1 MNSMSA
7 SNFPSDQAG
16 RAGGAPHGVPADGVP
31 LDGAPQAAAPL
42 DSATQD
48 SAPAETAHLGA
59 PVDGSPMDGGQVDGG
74 QAGAEQASETRSSA
88 IMAAGTLVSRFLG
101 FGKTWMLGT
110 ALGLGSTVN
119 DTFINANNLPNLIFL
134 LVAGGV
140 FNAVLVPQIIK
151 ASKAPDRGADYISRL
166 LTLAVLLLL
175 GLTALVTL
183 AAPWVI
189 ELTTQGYS
197 PQQKAL
203 AVAFAFWCLPQIFFY
218 GLYALLTQVLNANG
232 AFGPAMWAPILN
244 NVVAIAGLG
253 MFIWIFGSNEFN
265 PHTLDN
271 WGETQTL
278 FVAGFSTIG
287 VVSQTAI
294 LMIPVIRL
302 KLGLRPRFGWRGV
315 GLGQAA
321 RLSVWTLLTAA
332 VGQLAFLYVMR
343 IATIPGA
350 ERIRLQQAGD
360 AAASMLPGN
369 AVLEVAS
376 QLYLLPHS
384 IIALSLATV
393 LFNRMTRASQD
404 GNRAELRDALSHGL
418 RTMAVATVFG
428 ALALFALAG
437 PLGMFFSGG
446 LRQDGVMLAQTL
458 TILALSTPFM
468 SANFM
473 MSRVFYANEDART
486 PFYIQLL
493 LAVVYVA
500 GAFAIQFLPVNQI
513 IYAIA
518 VLYMVGNILSVVIS
532 AYFLRR
538 LLGHLDGPRIA
549 NSYIRMGYAALGSAI
564 AGAGALWL
572 MGSYSPDG
580 FAWRDRLTALITVIV
595 VGPVMLVVYFFLL
608 KLFRVSEL
616 RDLLQPLLGRLG
628 RGGQGAPAAKAGN
641 PPSNSS
647 PDVPSEDS
655 RRPAP
660 ERATTSVDTGLI
672 PRISGEFDAVSF
684 RAGPAPARAAGH
696 RQESDGGDGTDA
708 EGTYLPG
715 EDQPSTARGGLLRD
729 QIPLPGR
736 RTFQGKSGENP
747 HFKPRRPR
755 KK

>member
-1 MNSMSA
+1 MKTMSA
-7 SNFPSDQAG
+7 ANPSSDQPAQPG
-16 RAGGAPHGVPADGVP
+16 ETPPGVTP
-31 LDGAPQAAAPL
+31 
-42 DSATQD
+42 
-48 SAPAETAHLGA
+48 
-59 PVDGSPMDGGQVDGG
+59 
-74 QAGAEQASETRSSA
+74 ASEAASSAAQPGEARSSA
-88 IMAAGTLVSRFLG
+88 IMAAGTLVSRVLG
-101 FGKTWMLGT
+101 FGKTWMLAA

-166 LTLAVLLLL
+166 LTLAVLVLLS
-175 GLTALVTL
+175 LTLLVTL
-183 AAPWVI
+183 FAPVVI
-189 ELTTQGYS
+189 EFTTQGYS

-232 AFGPAMWAPILN
+232 AFGPAMWAPIMN
-244 NVVAIAGLG
+244 NIVAIAGLG
-253 MFIWIFGSNEFN
+253 MFIWIFGANNVNRHS
-265 PHTLDN
+265 LDN
-271 WGETQTL
+271 WGATQTF

-287 VVSQTAI
+287 VVAQTAI
-294 LMIPVIRL
+294 LLIPVLRL

-315 GLGQAA
+315 GLGHAA

-350 ERIRLQQAGD
+350 ERLRLQEAGD
-360 AAASMLPGN
+360 PAGDMLPGN

-404 GNRAELRDALSHGL
+404 GNRAELREALSQGL

-446 LRQDGVMLAQTL
+446 TRTDGVMLAQTL

-486 PFYIQLL
+486 PFYIQLV
-493 LAVVYVA
+493 LALVNVVA
-500 GAFAIQFLPVNQI
+500 AFFIQFLPFDQI
-513 IYAIA
+513 IFAIA
-518 VLYMVGNILSVVIS
+518 VLYTGGNVLSVIVS
-532 AYFLRR
+532 AIFLRR
-538 LLGHLDGPRIA
+538 LLGHLDGPRII
-549 NSYIRMGYAALGSAI
+549 NSYIRMGYAALGSAV

-572 MGSYSPDG
+572 MGSYSPVG
-580 FAWRDRLTALITVIV
+580 FAWSSRPAALVTIVV
-595 VGPVMLVVYFFLL
+595 VGPVMLAAYLLLL
-608 KLFRVSEL
+608 KLFKVTEL
-616 RDLLQPLLGRLG
+616 RDLLRPLLGRLG
-628 RGGQGAPAAKAGN
+628 RGSGAAPASPAPAASGASAGAYAGTA
-641 PPSNSS
+641 SGG
-647 PDVPSEDS
+647 
-655 RRPAP
+655 RPTP
-660 ERATTSVDTGLI
+660 ERATLSSDTGLI
-672 PRISGEFDAVSF
+672 PRISGEFDSASF
-684 RAGPAPARAAGH
+684 RAGPA
-696 RQESDGGDGTDA
+696 RQPDEYDGA
-708 EGTYLPG
+708 TYLPE
-715 EDQPSTARGGLLRD
+715 EDVPGTARRSAVRGE
-729 QIPLPGR
+729 IPLPGR
-736 RTFQGKSGENP
+736 RTYQGTPGQNP
-747 HFKPRRPR
+747 HFPSRRRR

>member
-16 RAGGAPHGVPADGVP
+16 RTGGAPEGVPADGVP
-31 LDGAPQAAAPL
+31 LDGAPQGAAPL

-48 SAPAETAHLGA
+48 SAPAETAHLTA
-59 PVDGSPMDGGQVDGG
+59 PADGSPLDDGP
-74 QAGAEQASETRSSA
+74 AGPEQASETRSSA

-244 NVVAIAGLG
+244 NLVAIAGLG
-253 MFIWIFGSNEFN
+253 MFIWIFGANELN

-271 WGETQTL
+271 WGDTQTL

-321 RLSVWTLLTAA
+321 KLSVWTLLTAA

-360 AAASMLPGN
+360 PAANTLPGN

-486 PFYIQLL
+486 PFYVQLL

-500 GAFAIQFLPVNQI
+500 GAFAIQFLPVTQI

-532 AYFLRR
+532 AVFLRR

-549 NSYIRMGYAALGSAI
+549 SSYIRMGYAALGSAI

-595 VGPVMLVVYFFLL
+595 VGPIMLVAYFFLL

-616 RDLLQPLLGRLG
+616 RDLLRPLLGRLG
-628 RGGQGAPAAKAGN
+628 RGGPAAPASEDEAPPSDDSPGAP
-641 PPSNSS
+641 S
-647 PDVPSEDS
+647 DDRR
-655 RRPAP
+655 RRPA

-684 RAGPAPARAAGH
+684 RAGPVPEREAGH
-696 RQESDGGDGTDA
+696 REQGDGGD
-708 EGTYLPG
+708 GTYLPG

-736 RTFQGKSGENP
+736 RTFQGKAGENP
-747 HFKPRRPR
+747 HFKPRRPP

>member
-1 MNSMSA
+1 MRTFETMKAMSA
-7 SNFPSDQAG
+7 ANPASPESGSADSQAES
-16 RAGGAPHGVPADGVP
+16 RTVQHGEA
-31 LDGAPQAAAPL
+31 
-42 DSATQD
+42 
-48 SAPAETAHLGA
+48 
-59 PVDGSPMDGGQVDGG
+59 
-74 QAGAEQASETRSSA
+74 RSSA

-101 FGKTWMLGT
+101 FGKTWMLGA

-166 LTLAVLLLL
+166 LTLAVVVLLS
-175 GLTALVTL
+175 LTLLVTL
-183 AAPWVI
+183 LAPWVI

-197 PQQKAL
+197 AEQKSL
-203 AVAFAFWCLPQIFFY
+203 AVSFAFWCLPQIFFY

-244 NVVAIAGLG
+244 NIVAIAGLG
-253 MFIWIFGSNEFN
+253 MFIWILGANVTN

-271 WGETQTL
+271 WGPTQTFL
-278 FVAGFSTIG
+278 IAGFSTIG
-287 VVSQTAI
+287 VVAQTAI
-294 LMIPVIRL
+294 LLIPVFRL
-302 KLGLRPRFGWRGV
+302 RLGLRPRFGWRGV

-321 RLSVWTLLTAA
+321 KLSVWTLLTAA

-343 IATIPGA
+343 IATIPGT
-350 ERIRLQQAGD
+350 ERLRLERAGD
-360 AAASMLPGN
+360 LTAAATLPGN

-404 GNRAELRDALSHGL
+404 GDRAGLRDALSHGL

-446 LRQDGVMLAQTL
+446 KVQDGVMLAQTL

-486 PFYIQLL
+486 PFYIQLV
-493 LAVVYVA
+493 LAIVNVVA
-500 GAFAIQFLPVNQI
+500 AFAIQFLPYDRI
-513 IYAIA
+513 IFAIA
-518 VLYMVGNILSVVIS
+518 ILYTGGNILSVVVS
-532 AYFLRR
+532 SFFLRR

-549 NSYIRMGYAALGSAI
+549 NSYIRMGYAALGSAL

-572 MGSYSPDG
+572 MGSYSADG
-580 FAWRDRLTALITVIV
+580 FAWSGRIQALVTIVV
-595 VGPVMLVVYFFLL
+595 VGPVMLVAYLFLL
-608 KLFRVSEL
+608 KLFRVTEL

-628 RGGQGAPAAKAGN
+628 RGAAPAAEPAEPAPGSPAGT
-641 PPSNSS
+641 PSA
-647 PDVPSEDS
+647 PQ
-655 RRPAP
+655 RTTP
-660 ERATTSVDTGLI
+660 ERATVSVDTGLI
-672 PRISGEFDAVSF
+672 PRISGEFDAASF
-684 RAGPAPARAAGH
+684 RAGPQVDDPAAHPDVQQSGSPG
-696 RQESDGGDGTDA
+696 E
-708 EGTYLPG
+708 YLPA
-715 EDQPSTARGGLLRD
+715 EEVPNTARGGILREE
-729 QIPLPGR
+729 IPLPGR
-736 RTFQGKSGENP
+736 RTFQGTAGRNP
-747 HFKPRRPR
+747 HFSRRSESRRR
-755 KK
+755 KKR

>member
-7 SNFPSDQAG
+7 TNSPSDNAG
-16 RAGGAPHGVPADGVP
+16 RRGDAVPDGVP
-31 LDGAPQAAAPL
+31 PEAGGPELAGPDAPQVAA
-42 DSATQD
+42 
-48 SAPAETAHLGA
+48 G
-59 PVDGSPMDGGQVDGG
+59 
-74 QAGAEQASETRSSA
+74 ASETRSSA

-175 GLTALVTL
+175 GLTAMVTL

-189 ELTTQGYS
+189 DLTTQGYS

-203 AVAFAFWCLPQIFFY
+203 AVTFAFWCLPQIFFY

-244 NVVAIAGLG
+244 NIVAIAGLG
-253 MFIWIFGSNEFN
+253 MFIWIFGTNEAN
-265 PHTLDN
+265 PHSLDN
-271 WGETQTL
+271 WGDTQTL

-294 LMIPVIRL
+294 LLIPVFRL
-302 KLGLRPRFGWRGV
+302 RLGLRPRFGWRGV

-350 ERIRLQQAGD
+350 ERLRLQEAGD
-360 AAASMLPGN
+360 PAAAMLPGN

-404 GNRAELRDALSHGL
+404 GNRDELRDALSHGL

-446 LRQDGVMLAQTL
+446 SRQDGVMLAQTL

-518 VLYMVGNILSVVIS
+518 ILYMVGNILSVVIS

-549 NSYIRMGYAALGSAI
+549 NSYIRMGYAALG
-564 AGAGALWL
+564 
-572 MGSYSPDG
+572 
-580 FAWRDRLTALITVIV
+580 
-595 VGPVMLVVYFFLL
+595 
-608 KLFRVSEL
+608 
-616 RDLLQPLLGRLG
+616 
-628 RGGQGAPAAKAGN
+628 
-641 PPSNSS
+641 
-647 PDVPSEDS
+647 
-655 RRPAP
+655 
-660 ERATTSVDTGLI
+660 
-672 PRISGEFDAVSF
+672 
-684 RAGPAPARAAGH
+684 
-696 RQESDGGDGTDA
+696 
-708 EGTYLPG
+708 
-715 EDQPSTARGGLLRD
+715 
-729 QIPLPGR
+729 
-736 RTFQGKSGENP
+736 
-747 HFKPRRPR
+747 
-755 KK
+755 

>member
-1 MNSMSA
+1 MSA

-16 RAGGAPHGVPADGVP
+16 RAGGAPHGVPAAGVP
-31 LDGAPQAAAPL
+31 LDGAPLDGAPQGAAPL

-48 SAPAETAHLGA
+48 SAPAETAHRNA
-59 PVDGSPMDGGQVDGG
+59 PADGPPLDGG
-74 QAGAEQASETRSSA
+74 QAGSEQAGETRSSA

-244 NVVAIAGLG
+244 NLVAIAGLG
-253 MFIWIFGSNEFN
+253 MFIWIFGTNEFS

-321 RLSVWTLLTAA
+321 KLSVWTLLTAA

-360 AAASMLPGN
+360 PAASLLPGN

-446 LRQDGVMLAQTL
+446 SRQDGVMLAQTL

-486 PFYIQLL
+486 PFYVQLL

-580 FAWRDRLTALITVIV
+580 FAWRDRLAALITVIV

-616 RDLLQPLLGRLG
+616 RDLLRPLLGRLG
-628 RGGQGAPAAKAGN
+628 RGGQGSPAAEPGT
-641 PPSNSS
+641 PPSDAS
-647 PDVPSEDS
+647 PGAPSQD
-655 RRPAP
+655 RQRPAP

-684 RAGPAPARAAGH
+684 RAGPVPERAAGR
-696 RQESDGGDGTDA
+696 RQKADDGEGPEAESA
-708 EGTYLPG
+708 YLPG

-736 RTFQGKSGENP
+736 RTFQGKPGENP

>member
-1 MNSMSA
+1 MKTMSA
-7 SNFPSDQAG
+7 ANPSSDQPSQPG
-16 RAGGAPHGVPADGVP
+16 ETPPGV
-31 LDGAPQAAAPL
+31 
-42 DSATQD
+42 
-48 SAPAETAHLGA
+48 APASEA
-59 PVDGSPMDGGQVDGG
+59 
-74 QAGAEQASETRSSA
+74 ASSAAQPGEARSSA
-88 IMAAGTLVSRFLG
+88 IMAAGTLVSRVLG
-101 FGKTWMLGT
+101 FGKTWMLGA

-166 LTLAVLLLL
+166 LTLAVLVLLS
-175 GLTALVTL
+175 LTLLVTL
-183 AAPWVI
+183 FAPAVI

-203 AVAFAFWCLPQIFFY
+203 AVTFAFWCLPQIFFY

-253 MFIWIFGSNEFN
+253 MFIWIFGANNVNRHS
-265 PHTLDN
+265 LDN
-271 WGETQTL
+271 WGASQTF

-287 VVSQTAI
+287 VLSQTAI
-294 LMIPVIRL
+294 LLIPVFRL

-315 GLGQAA
+315 GLGHAA
-321 RLSVWTLLTAA
+321 RLSMWTLMTAA

-350 ERIRLQQAGD
+350 ERLRLQEAGD
-360 AAASMLPGN
+360 PAGDMLPGN

-404 GNRAELRDALSHGL
+404 GNRGALRDALSHGL

-446 LRQDGVMLAQTL
+446 ARTDGVMLAQTL

-486 PFYIQLL
+486 PFYIQLV
-493 LAVVYVA
+493 LALVNVVA
-500 GAFAIQFLPVNQI
+500 AFFIQFLPFDRI
-513 IYAIA
+513 IFAIA
-518 VLYMVGNILSVVIS
+518 VLYTAGNVLSVIVS
-532 AYFLRR
+532 AVFLRR
-538 LLGHLDGPRIA
+538 LLGHLDGPRII
-549 NSYIRMGYAALGSAI
+549 NSYIRMGYAALGSAV

-572 MGSYSPDG
+572 MGSYSPVG
-580 FAWRDRLTALITVIV
+580 FAWSSRPAALVTIVV
-595 VGPVMLVVYFFLL
+595 VGPVMLAAYLVLL
-608 KLFRVSEL
+608 KLFRVTEL
-616 RDLLQPLLGRLG
+616 RDLLRPLLGRLG
-628 RGGQGAPAAKAGN
+628 RSSGTPAAAPSAPAGSGASAAGDGADI
-641 PPSNSS
+641 P
-647 PDVPSEDS
+647 S
-655 RRPAP
+655 RRRPTP
-660 ERATTSVDTGLI
+660 ERATLSSDTGLI
-672 PRISGEFDAVSF
+672 PRISGEFDSASF
-684 RAGPAPARAAGH
+684 RAGPAPRP
-696 RQESDGGDGTDA
+696 EPEDYDGA
-708 EGTYLPG
+708 TYLPE
-715 EDQPSTARGGLLRD
+715 EDVPGTARGNALRGE
-729 QIPLPGR
+729 IPLPGR
-736 RTFQGKSGENP
+736 RTYQGTPGQNP
-747 HFKPRRPR
+747 HFPTRRRR

>member
-1 MNSMSA
+1 MKSMSA
-7 SNFPSDQAG
+7 TNFPSDRSG
-16 RAGGAPHGVPADGVP
+16 RPDDVAPDGVP
-31 LDGAPQAAAPL
+31 PEPAAPDL
-42 DSATQD
+42 AQ
-48 SAPAETAHLGA
+48 
-59 PVDGSPMDGGQVDGG
+59 PVA
-74 QAGAEQASETRSSA
+74 AGPSETRSSA

-166 LTLAVLLLL
+166 LTLAVLLLF

-183 AAPWVI
+183 AAPGVI

-203 AVAFAFWCLPQIFFY
+203 AVTFAFWCLPQIFFY

-232 AFGPAMWAPILN
+232 AFGPAMWAPIMN
-244 NVVAIAGLG
+244 NLVAIAGLG
-253 MFIWIFGSNEFN
+253 MFIWIFGSNEVN
-265 PHTLDN
+265 PHNLDN
-271 WGETQTL
+271 WGSTQTL
-278 FVAGFSTIG
+278 LVAGFSTIG
-287 VVSQTAI
+287 VLSQTAI
-294 LMIPVIRL
+294 LLVPVFRL

-315 GLGQAA
+315 GLGHAA

-360 AAASMLPGN
+360 PSAYTLPGN

-486 PFYIQLL
+486 PFYVQLL

-500 GAFAIQFLPVNQI
+500 GAFAIQFLPVGQI

-532 AYFLRR
+532 AFFLRR
-538 LLGHLDGPRIA
+538 MLGHLDGPRIA

-572 MGSYSPDG
+572 MGSYNPDG
-580 FAWRDRLTALITVIV
+580 FAWQNRITALVTVIV
-595 VGPVMLVVYFFLL
+595 VGPVMLVVYFVLL

-616 RDLLQPLLGRLG
+616 TDMLRPLLGRFG
-628 RGGQGAPAAKAGN
+628 RGSQAPAPDAGDA
-641 PPSNSS
+641 PSS
-647 PDVPSEDS
+647 P
-655 RRPAP
+655 PAEAVDGERGHRP
-660 ERATTSVDTGLI
+660 ERTTTSVDTGLI

-684 RAGPAPARAAGH
+684 RAGPDPQRGTH
-696 RQESDGGDGTDA
+696 RPQMYDGGTAQGAEDA
-708 EGTYLPG
+708 YLPG
-715 EDQPSTARGGLLRD
+715 EDQPGTARGGLLRE

-736 RTFQGKSGENP
+736 RTYQGKPGENP
-747 HFKPRRPR
+747 YFKTRRKR

>member
-1 MNSMSA
+1 MSA
-7 SNFPSDQAG
+7 SNFPSDKP
-16 RAGGAPHGVPADGVP
+16 RASGDAVPDGVP
-31 LDGAPQAAAPL
+31 PEP
-42 DSATQD
+42 
-48 SAPAETAHLGA
+48 
-59 PVDGSPMDGGQVDGG
+59 
-74 QAGAEQASETRSSA
+74 AGADSTPGAVAASETRSSA
-88 IMAAGTLVSRFLG
+88 IMAAGTLISRFLG

-197 PQQKAL
+197 PPQKAL

-253 MFIWIFGSNEFN
+253 MFIWIFGANEVN
-265 PHTLDN
+265 PHSLDN
-271 WGETQTL
+271 WGSTQTL
-278 FVAGFSTIG
+278 LVAGFSTIG

-321 RLSVWTLLTAA
+321 KLSVWTLLTAA

-360 AAASMLPGN
+360 PAADMLPGN

-404 GNRAELRDALSHGL
+404 GNRDELRDALSHGL

-446 LRQDGVMLAQTL
+446 SRQDGVMLAQTL

-486 PFYIQLL
+486 PFHIQLL

-500 GAFAIQFLPVNQI
+500 GAFAIQFLPVTQI

-549 NSYIRMGYAALGSAI
+549 NSYIRMGWAALGSAI

-572 MGSYSPDG
+572 LGSYTPDG

-595 VGPVMLVVYFFLL
+595 AGPVMLVVYFFLL
-608 KLFRVSEL
+608 KLFRVAEL
-616 RDLLQPLLGRLG
+616 TDLLRPLLARLG
-628 RGGQGAPAAKAGN
+628 RGGGVPPTAAGAP
-641 PPSNSS
+641 PSAS
-647 PDVPSEDS
+647 PEGTPSVEGAS
-655 RRPAP
+655 AEAPVRRP

-672 PRISGEFDAVSF
+672 PQISGEFDAVSL
-684 RAGPAPARAAGH
+684 RAGPAPEREAQDHDGRR
-696 RQESDGGDGTDA
+696 RQPSDDDGTGASDD
-708 EGTYLPG
+708 GYLPG
-715 EDQPSTARGGLLRD
+715 EDQPSTARGSFLRE

-736 RTFQGKSGENP
+736 RTFQGKAGENP
-747 HFKPRRPR
+747 HFKARRPR

>member
-1 MNSMSA
+1 MSA
-7 SNFPSDQAG
+7 VNPPSDQPSQPG
-16 RAGGAPHGVPADGVP
+16 ETPPGVTP
-31 LDGAPQAAAPL
+31 
-42 DSATQD
+42 
-48 SAPAETAHLGA
+48 
-59 PVDGSPMDGGQVDGG
+59 
-74 QAGAEQASETRSSA
+74 ASEAASSAAQPGEARSSA
-88 IMAAGTLVSRFLG
+88 IMAAGTLVSRLLG
-101 FGKTWMLGT
+101 FGKTWMLGA

-166 LTLAVLLLL
+166 LTLAVLVLLS
-175 GLTALVTL
+175 LTLLVTL
-183 AAPWVI
+183 FAPAVI

-197 PQQKAL
+197 PQQRAL

-244 NVVAIAGLG
+244 NIVAIAGLG
-253 MFIWIFGSNEFN
+253 MFIWIFGANVVN
-265 PHTLDN
+265 PHSLDN
-271 WGETQTL
+271 WGDTQTF
-278 FVAGFSTIG
+278 FVAGFSTLG

-294 LMIPVIRL
+294 LLIPVLRL

-321 RLSVWTLLTAA
+321 KLSVWTLLTAA

-350 ERIRLQQAGD
+350 ERLRLQEAGD
-360 AAASMLPGN
+360 PAAAMLPGN

-393 LFNRMTRASQD
+393 LFNRMTHASQE
-404 GNRAELRDALSHGL
+404 GNRAALREALSQGL

-446 LRQDGVMLAQTL
+446 LRTDGVMLAQTL

-486 PFYIQLL
+486 PFYIQLV
-493 LAVVYVA
+493 LALVNVVA
-500 GAFAIQFLPVNQI
+500 AFFIQFLPIDQI
-513 IYAIA
+513 IFAIA
-518 VLYMVGNILSVVIS
+518 VLYTGGNILSVIVS
-532 AYFLRR
+532 AIFLRR
-538 LLGHLDGPRIA
+538 LLGHLDGPRII

-564 AGAGALWL
+564 AGVGALWL
-572 MGSYSPDG
+572 MGSYSPVG
-580 FAWRDRLTALITVIV
+580 FAWSSRPAALVTIVV
-595 VGPVMLVVYFFLL
+595 VGPVMLAAYLL
-608 KLFRVSEL
+608 LLRLFRVTEL
-616 RDLLQPLLGRLG
+616 ADLLRPLLGRLG
-628 RGGQGAPAAKAGN
+628 RGSGAAPSAAANAGASGAPGSAGAASGG
-641 PPSNSS
+641 
-647 PDVPSEDS
+647 
-655 RRPAP
+655 RTTP
-660 ERATTSVDTGLI
+660 ERATVSSDTGLI
-672 PRISGEFDAVSF
+672 PRISGEFDSASF
-684 RAGPAPARAAGH
+684 RAGPAP
-696 RQESDGGDGTDA
+696 QPEEYDGV
-708 EGTYLPG
+708 TYLPE
-715 EDQPSTARGGLLRD
+715 EDTPGTARRNVLRGE
-729 QIPLPGR
+729 IPLPGR
-736 RTFQGKSGENP
+736 RTYQGTPGQNP
-747 HFKPRRPR
+747 HFPSRRR
-755 KK
+755 KKK

>member
-1 MNSMSA
+1 MPA
-7 SNFPSDQAG
+7 TNFPSDKAD
-16 RAGGAPHGVPADGVP
+16 RAGQTGPAADPTVPAGPATGPVAEP
-31 LDGAPQAAAPL
+31 AADP
-42 DSATQD
+42 S
-48 SAPAETAHLGA
+48 G
-59 PVDGSPMDGGQVDGG
+59 
-74 QAGAEQASETRSSA
+74 ASETRSSA

-101 FGKTWMLGT
+101 FGKTWMLGA

-151 ASKAPDRGADYISRL
+151 ASKAPDRGSDYISRL

-218 GLYALLTQVLNANG
+218 GLYALLTQILNANG

-244 NVVAIAGLG
+244 NLVAIGGLG
-253 MFIWIFGSNEFN
+253 MFIWIFGENAAN
-265 PHTLDN
+265 PHTLEN
-271 WGETQTL
+271 WGPDQTL
-278 FVAGFSTIG
+278 LVAGFSTIG
-287 VVSQTAI
+287 VIAQTAI
-294 LMIPVIRL
+294 LLIPVFRL

-321 RLSVWTLLTAA
+321 KLSVWTLLTAA

-350 ERIRLQQAGD
+350 ERLRLQAAGD
-360 AAASMLPGN
+360 PAAGMLPGN

-428 ALALFALAG
+428 AMALFALAG

-446 LRQDGVMLAQTL
+446 PRQDGVMLAQTL

-486 PFYIQLL
+486 PFYVQLL
-493 LAVVYVA
+493 LAFVYVA
-500 GAFAIQFLPVNQI
+500 GAFAIQFLPVGQI

-518 VLYMVGNILSVVIS
+518 ILYMVGNILSVVIS

-549 NSYIRMGYAALGSAI
+549 NAYIRMGYAALGSAV
-564 AGAGALWL
+564 AGAGALYL

-580 FAWRDRLTALITVIV
+580 FAWQDRLAALVTVMV
-595 VGPVMLVVYFFLL
+595 VGPIMLVAYVFLL
-608 KLFRVSEL
+608 RIFHVAEL
-616 RDLLQPLLGRLG
+616 RDLLRPLMARLG
-628 RGGQGAPAAKAGN
+628 RGGSG
-641 PPSNSS
+641 PSDGSGGTPSS
-647 PDVPSEDS
+647 PSADS
-655 RRPAP
+655 GDSGMERPTP
-660 ERATTSVDTGLI
+660 ERATVSVDTGLI
-672 PRISGEFDAVSF
+672 PRISGEFDATSF
-684 RAGPAPARAAGH
+684 RAGPVPERPAAPAVTNVGPAGGT
-696 RQESDGGDGTDA
+696 EDGRRTEPA
-708 EGTYLPG
+708 EGYLPA
-715 EDQPSTARGGLLRD
+715 EDVPSTARGGLLRD
-729 QIPLPGR
+729 EIPLPGR
-736 RTFQGKSGENP
+736 RTFQGKPGQNP

-755 KK
+755 RK

>member
-1 MNSMSA
+1 
-7 SNFPSDQAG
+7 
-16 RAGGAPHGVPADGVP
+16 
-31 LDGAPQAAAPL
+31 
-42 DSATQD
+42 
-48 SAPAETAHLGA
+48 
-59 PVDGSPMDGGQVDGG
+59 
-74 QAGAEQASETRSSA
+74 
-88 IMAAGTLVSRFLG
+88 
-101 FGKTWMLGT
+101 
-110 ALGLGSTVN
+110 
-119 DTFINANNLPNLIFL
+119 
-134 LVAGGV
+134 
-140 FNAVLVPQIIK
+140 
-151 ASKAPDRGADYISRL
+151 
-166 LTLAVLLLL
+166 
-175 GLTALVTL
+175 
-183 AAPWVI
+183 
-189 ELTTQGYS
+189 
-197 PQQKAL
+197 
-203 AVAFAFWCLPQIFFY
+203 
-218 GLYALLTQVLNANG
+218 
-232 AFGPAMWAPILN
+232 
-244 NVVAIAGLG
+244 
-253 MFIWIFGSNEFN
+253 
-265 PHTLDN
+265 
-271 WGETQTL
+271 
-278 FVAGFSTIG
+278 
-287 VVSQTAI
+287 
-294 LMIPVIRL
+294 
-302 KLGLRPRFGWRGV
+302 V

-360 AAASMLPGN
+360 PSAYTLPGN

-486 PFYIQLL
+486 PFYVQLL

-500 GAFAIQFLPVNQI
+500 GAFAIQFLPVGQI

-532 AYFLRR
+532 AFFLRR
-538 LLGHLDGPRIA
+538 MLGHLDGARIA

-580 FAWRDRLTALITVIV
+580 FAWQNRLTALVTVIV
-595 VGPVMLVVYFFLL
+595 VGPLMLVVYFFLL

-616 RDLLQPLLGRLG
+616 SDMLRPLLGRLG
-628 RGGQGAPAAKAGN
+628 RGGGAAAPDAGDT
-641 PPSNSS
+641 PSS
-647 PDVPSEDS
+647 P
-655 RRPAP
+655 PAEGVDGERGQRP

-684 RAGPAPARAAGH
+684 RAGPDPERGAH
-696 RQESDGGDGTDA
+696 RPYTYDGGAVQGA
-708 EGTYLPG
+708 EGAYLPG
-715 EDQPSTARGGLLRD
+715 EDQPGTARGGMLRE

-736 RTFQGKSGENP
+736 RTYQGKAGENP
-747 HFKPRRPR
+747 YFKTPR
-755 KK
+755 KRKK

>member
-1 MNSMSA
+1 MSA
-7 SNFPSDQAG
+7 TNFPSDEAR
-16 RAGGAPHGVPADGVP
+16 RAGEAQPDAAQPEA
-31 LDGAPQAAAPL
+31 AQQASSEP
-42 DSATQD
+42 
-48 SAPAETAHLGA
+48 APAQ
-59 PVDGSPMDGGQVDGG
+59 P
-74 QAGAEQASETRSSA
+74 SENRSSA
-88 IMAAGTLVSRFLG
+88 VMAAGTLVSRFLG
-101 FGKTWMLGT
+101 FGKTWMLGA

-151 ASKAPDRGADYISRL
+151 ASKAEDRGADYISRL

-232 AFGPAMWAPILN
+232 AFGPAMWAPIMN
-244 NVVAIAGLG
+244 NLVAIGGLG
-253 MFIWIFGSNEFN
+253 MFIWIFGANLAN

-271 WGETQTL
+271 WGATQTL

-287 VVSQTAI
+287 LVAQSSMLLIRVFRLRLGVRTRFCWRVVC
-294 LMIPVIRL
+294 
-302 KLGLRPRFGWRGV
+302 
-315 GLGQAA
+315 LGQAA
-321 RLSVWTLLTAA
+321 RLSVWTLLTAG

-350 ERIRLQQAGD
+350 ERLRLEEAQD
-360 AAASMLPGN
+360 PAADMLPGN

-446 LRQDGVMLAQTL
+446 DRQDGVMLAQTL
-458 TILALSTPFM
+458 TLLALSTPFM

-486 PFYIQLL
+486 PFYIQLI

-500 GAFAIQFLPVNQI
+500 GAFAIQFLPVRQI

-518 VLYMVGNILSVVIS
+518 ILYMIGNILSVVIS

-549 NSYIRMGYAALGSAI
+549 NSYIRMGYAGLGSAI

-580 FAWRDRLTALITVIV
+580 FAWSDRLPALLTVVV
-595 VGPVMLVVYFFLL
+595 VGPVMLVVYLVLL
-608 KLFRVSEL
+608 RVFHVAEL
-616 RDLLQPLLGRLG
+616 RDLLRPLLGRLG
-628 RGGQGAPAAKAGN
+628 RGTAAGPAGASAGT
-641 PPSNSS
+641 PSSYAGS
-647 PDVPSEDS
+647 THGTE
-655 RRPAP
+655 RPTP
-660 ERATTSVDTGLI
+660 ERATVSVDTGLI

-684 RAGPAPARAAGH
+684 RAGPVPERPAALSVPAPAAPAAEDPHAEDPGAG
-696 RQESDGGDGTDA
+696 SAPNGVDLPDGV
-708 EGTYLPG
+708 YLPA
-715 EDQPSTARGGLLRD
+715 EDRPGTAQGGLLRD
-729 QIPLPGR
+729 EIPLPGR
-736 RTFQGKSGENP
+736 RTFQGRAGSNP
-747 HFKPRRPR
+747 HFRSRRPR
-755 KK
+755 RRWKK

>member
-1 MNSMSA
+1 MSA
-7 SNFPSDQAG
+7 SNYPSDQAG
-16 RAGGAPHGVPADGVP
+16 RAGGARD
-31 LDGAPQAAAPL
+31 DAP
-42 DSATQD
+42 
-48 SAPAETAHLGA
+48 G
-59 PVDGSPMDGGQVDGG
+59 DGGSANGA

-175 GLTALVTL
+175 GLTGLVTL

-244 NVVAIAGLG
+244 NLVAIAGLG
-253 MFIWIFGSNEFN
+253 MFIYIFGANEFN

-271 WGETQTL
+271 WGDTQTL

-287 VVSQTAI
+287 VVSQTVI
-294 LMIPVIRL
+294 LMIPVFRL
-302 KLGLRPRFGWRGV
+302 RLGLRPRFGWRGV
-315 GLGQAA
+315 GLGKAA
-321 RLSVWTLLTAA
+321 KLSVWTLLTAA

-350 ERIRLQQAGD
+350 ERLRLERAGD
-360 AAASMLPGN
+360 PAADFLPGN

-404 GNRAELRDALSHGL
+404 GNRAQLRDALSHGL

-428 ALALFALAG
+428 AMALFALAG

-446 LRQDGVMLAQTL
+446 DKQDGVMLAQTL

-486 PFYIQLL
+486 PFYVQLQ

-595 VGPVMLVVYFFLL
+595 VGPIMLVAYFFLL

-616 RDLLQPLLGRLG
+616 RDLLRPLLGRLG
-628 RGGQGAPAAKAGN
+628 RGGPAAPASEDGT
-641 PPSNSS
+641 PPSDDTAGAGSA
-647 PDVPSEDS
+647 D
-655 RRPAP
+655 RRPRAP

-684 RAGPAPARAAGH
+684 RAGPVPERGAGH
-696 RQESDGGDGTDA
+696 REPADGEDHSGGD
-708 EGTYLPG
+708 GTYLPG

-736 RTFQGKSGENP
+736 RTFQGKPGENP
-747 HFKPRRPR
+747 DFRPRRPR